1 MTSGRRGARL
11 TRLGRSSTALSWAIA
26 RRGRVLSPAWRRW
39 LEENLGAGVDPE
51 SLRGTLLAEGVP
63 PAEATLRLAE
73 AAKRAA
79 RARPEVEDRAER
91 AAKHGEEAAKRA
103 ARAEQ
108 VLRLRASLR
117 GETIERRPT
126 PVAEEFFAA
135 YWRTNTPVIL
145 TDLVRRWPAF
155 HRWSLP
161 ALRERFGDLKIE
173 YEGGRAAD
181 PECDIRHLDHRR
193 AGTFAEYID
202 RVGASAPGND
212 LYLIANNRTLARPGF
227 RPLFEDLIL
236 PPGYFAEERLAS
248 GSALW
253 LGPAGTVTSLH
264 HDTSNILFCQVVGR
278 KRVRL
283 GAPEDPALLA
293 NGRGVYSRLDPE
305 SPQLPG
311 PAEGGPHFFDI
322 ELAPGEA
329 LFIPVGWWHH
339 VRALDRSI
347 SVALNAFARANVF
360 DWYKPGAL
368 A

>member
-1 MTSGRRGARL
+1 M
-11 TRLGRSSTALSWAIA
+11 GRSATALGQAIA

-39 LEENLGAGVDPE
+39 LEENLGAGVDPQ
-51 SLRGTLLAEGVP
+51 SLRRTLLAEGVP
-63 PAEATLRLAE
+63 PVEATLRLAE
-73 AAKRAA
+73 AAERVA
-79 RARPEVEDRAER
+79 RARAEAR
-91 AAKHGEEAAKRA
+91 RA

-108 VLRLRASLR
+108 VLRLRACLR
-117 GETIERRPT
+117 GETIERRET
-126 PVAEEFFAA
+126 PPAAEFFAA

-145 TDLVRRWPAF
+145 TDLVPGWPAF
-155 HRWSLP
+155 RRWSLP
-161 ALRERFGDLKIE
+161 ALRERFGELEVE

-181 PECDIRHLDHRR
+181 PECDIRHLEHRR
-193 AGTFAEYID
+193 VGRFAEYLD
-202 RVGASAPGND
+202 RVSASPPGND

-227 RPLFEDLIL
+227 RPLLGDLRL

-293 NGRGVYSRLDPE
+293 SGRGVYSRLDPE
-305 SPQLPG
+305 SPQLAG
-311 PAEGGPHFFDI
+311 PAEGGPHLYDI

-339 VRALDRSI
+339 VRALDLSI
-347 SVALNAFARANVF
+347 SVALNAFARPNVF
-360 DWYKPGAL
+360 AWYKPGAL